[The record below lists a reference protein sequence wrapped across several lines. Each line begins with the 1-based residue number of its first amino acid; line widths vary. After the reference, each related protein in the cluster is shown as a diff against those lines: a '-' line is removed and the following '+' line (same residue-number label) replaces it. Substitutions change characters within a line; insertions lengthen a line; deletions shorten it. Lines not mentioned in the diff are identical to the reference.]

1 MTSASSEPGLTLSA
15 TEVAEGIFAAV
26 NGRDLDRLVTYYD
39 SAAEDDFVPFGVLR
53 GPAAIRGFFEEL
65 FAAVPDARLHVDRV
79 SGSGEDAVV
88 QWTLTGMF
96 TGQPFQGVRATGR
109 RVEIRGV
116 DVMVVRDG
124 RMRLNT
130 IYYDGLAF
138 VRQAGLLPTA
148 GGAGDRALTAVFNA
162 RTAVVRGLRDRLSR
176 R

>member
-1 MTSASSEPGLTLSA
+1 MTSTSGEAGLTLSA

-26 NGRDLDRLVTYYD
+26 NSRDLERLVTYYD
-39 SAAEDDFVPFGVLR
+39 PAAEDDFVPFGVLR

-65 FAAVPDARLHVDRV
+65 FAAVPDARLDVDRL

-88 QWTLTGMF
+88 QWTLTGRF

-109 RVEIRGV
+109 PVEIRGV

-124 RMRLNT
+124 RMRHNT

-138 VRQAGLLPTA
+138 ARQSGLLPA
-148 GGAGDRALTAVFNA
+148 EGSPGDRALTAVFNA
-162 RTAVVRGLRDRLSR
+162 RTAVVRGVRGRLSR